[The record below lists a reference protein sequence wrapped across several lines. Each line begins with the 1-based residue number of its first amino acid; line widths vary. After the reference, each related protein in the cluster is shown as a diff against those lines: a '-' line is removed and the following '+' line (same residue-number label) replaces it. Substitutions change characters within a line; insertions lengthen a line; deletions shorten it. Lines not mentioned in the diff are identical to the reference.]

1 MSEIR
6 PTRPDDATAVAN
18 CIDTIAKERLYLSSL
33 SGCSREETLTYIEYL
48 ERVDGVHLVV
58 AVDDLVIGWCDITPG
73 IFDGL
78 GHVGHLTMGLLKDHR
93 GQGWGKKLLAAALR
107 IAFSKFYERVELY
120 VFASNMRAVEFYRR
134 IGFQQEGVKRKARKL
149 FGKYD
154 DILVLCMLKN
164 EWEINAIASYAT
176 NEGGWPLVS
185 NSDDFNQHIPG
196 SELF

>member
-33 SGCSREETLTYIEYL
+33 NGCSIEETVAYIEYL
-48 ERVDGVHLVV
+48 QRVDGVHLV
-58 AVDDLVIGWCDITPG
+58 AMAGEQVIGWCDITPG

-78 GHVGHLTMGLLKDHR
+78 GHVGHLTMGLLEEHR

-107 IAFSKFYERVELY
+107 TAFSKFYERVELY
-120 VFASNMRAVEFYRR
+120 VFASNVRAVEFYRR
-134 IGFQQEGVKRKARKL
+134 VGFQQEGVKRKARKL

-164 EWEINAIASYAT
+164 EWEISAIASYGT
-176 NEGGWPLVS
+176 NESDWPAVS
-185 NSDDFNQHIPG
+185 NSDEIAQQIPG

>member
-6 PTRPDDATAVAN
+6 PTRTDDAAAVAN

-33 SGCSREETLTYIEYL
+33 NGCSREETLAYIEYL
-48 ERVDGVHLVV
+48 ERVDGVHLV
-58 AVDDLVIGWCDITPG
+58 AVDADLIIGWCDITPG

-78 GHVGHLTMGLLKDHR
+78 GHVGHLTMGLLEDHR
-93 GQGWGKKLLAAALR
+93 GQGWGKKLLATALR
-107 IAFSKFYERVELY
+107 MAFSKFYERIELY
-120 VFASNMRAVEFYRR
+120 VFASNLRAVEFYRR
-134 IGFQQEGVKRKARKL
+134 AGFQQEGVKRKARKL

-164 EWEINAIASYAT
+164 EWEINPIASYAT
-176 NEGGWPLVS
+176 KEGDSSFVS
-185 NSDDFNQHIPG
+185 NSDNLVQHIPG

>member
-1 MSEIR
+1 
-6 PTRPDDATAVAN
+6 
-18 CIDTIAKERLYLSSL
+18 
-33 SGCSREETLTYIEYL
+33 
-48 ERVDGVHLVV
+48 
-58 AVDDLVIGWCDITPG
+58 
-73 IFDGL
+73 
-78 GHVGHLTMGLLKDHR
+78 
-93 GQGWGKKLLAAALR
+93 
-107 IAFSKFYERVELY
+107 
-120 VFASNMRAVEFYRR
+120 MRAVEFYRR